1 MDSFYFAAY
10 NAAVLPVLRSVFF
23 LGSLVNAKIRRGLKG
38 RRALFGRL
46 ESEAAG
52 FSGRSPRFWIHTSS
66 MGEFEQ
72 AKPVIAGLRARFP
85 DAFIAVSFFSP
96 SGYENVRSFP
106 GADLLTYIPFDSRR
120 NAGRFLSILRPDAG
134 IVVRHDIWPNH
145 VAELKRRGIPS
156 FLINFSLRSESAYR
170 RSWTKGM
177 LRMCV
182 RPFDHVLAVSEQTA
196 DVSERFA
203 LASARPEVAGDTR
216 YDQVV
221 RRTENAEAVAG
232 PLRPLKNGRFAIVF
246 GSTWPSDEAVMVP
259 LLKALAAGKRK
270 VWSVW
275 VPHEPTPGHLENVE
289 SLCAGAGLRSV
300 RLSGLKS
307 APADAFDVLLVDRIG
322 ILAGL
327 YAAADAAFVGGGFG
341 PGVHSVLEPAAF
353 GIPVFFGPRCRN
365 SYEAGQLESRGGG
378 FLVRD
383 ADAFSR
389 ALLAM
394 IDDPVLLKKAG
405 ASALALVKEN
415 LGATDRII
423 KQLETRVRPRA

>member
-1 MDSFYFAAY
+1 MDSVYYSMY
-10 NAAVLPVLRSVFF
+10 NAAVLPLLRFALF
-23 LGSLVNAKIRRGLKG
+23 LGSLANPKIRRGLKG
-38 RRALFGRL
+38 RRGLFSRL
-46 ESEAAG
+46 ESETAG
-52 FSGRSPRFWIHTSS
+52 SAGRSPRFWIHTSS

-106 GADLLTYIPFDSRR
+106 GADLLTYIPFDTRR

-145 VAELKRRGIPS
+145 IAELKRRGIPA

-170 RSWTKGM
+170 RFWTRGM

-196 DVSERFA
+196 DVSEKFG
-203 LASARPEVAGDTR
+203 LASDRPEVAGDTR

-221 RRTENAEAVAG
+221 RRTENAEAAAG
-232 PLRPLKNGRFAIVF
+232 PLRPLKQGRFGIVF
-246 GSTWPSDEAVMVP
+246 GSTWPTDEAVIAPV
-259 LLKALAAGKRK
+259 LKALAAERRG

-275 VPHEPTPGHLENVE
+275 VPHEPTAEHLQNVE
-289 SLCAGAGLRSV
+289 SQCAGAGLRCV
-300 RLSGLKS
+300 RLSALPS
-307 APADAFDVLLVDRIG
+307 ASGGAFDVLLVDRIG

-327 YAAADAAFVGGGFG
+327 YALADAAFVGGGFG

-365 SYEAGQLESRGGG
+365 SHEAGQLESAGGG

-383 ADAFSR
+383 PDAFLR
-389 ALLAM
+389 VLRPM
-394 IDDPVLLKKAG
+394 IDDPAVLKKAG
-405 ASALALVKEN
+405 ASALALVRESI
-415 LGATDRII
+415 GATDRIVRR
-423 KQLETRVRPRA
+423 LEERVKPRA